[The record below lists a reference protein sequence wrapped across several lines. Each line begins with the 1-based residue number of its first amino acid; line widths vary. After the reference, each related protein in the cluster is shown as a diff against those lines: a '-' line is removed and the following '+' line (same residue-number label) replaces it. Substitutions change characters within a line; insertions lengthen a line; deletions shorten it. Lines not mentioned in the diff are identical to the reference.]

1 MAKKRH
7 QNHKGLPQGWRIRCG
22 SYIYRVPKGQ
32 EADWDNKTE
41 FRLGKSL
48 SEAYRTYAGRIASY
62 EGAIQTFDQ
71 LFDRYLLDVIPD
83 KAMRTQKEDIKKI
96 SKLRKWIGS
105 NLVGDFQPVH
115 AYQLRDHIK
124 KQSVKGAGEKYAN
137 RCMALLKHS
146 LTKAIEWGVIAEHPM
161 TESKFKMFPEA
172 RSQLRIPTFD
182 EIEEAVRL
190 ANPTLKVFVRF
201 SCLTGLRV
209 TDILDIK
216 LPDITPEKLTARIG
230 KTAKTVG
237 KIMEY
242 KMTEDLAKVIA
253 EARAIKPLSIYLF
266 HNRRGQSYLKEDKT
280 FEGVSS
286 MWGRWMAKVPKEQ
299 RFSIRSLRNLVG
311 HQDDLA
317 TASERLGHASLAT
330 TKKFYR
336 SNTSKVV
343 PLRLPN
349 YN

>member
-7 QNHKGLPQGWRIRCG
+7 LVHKGLPQGWRIRCG

-41 FRLGKSL
+41 FRLGRSL
-48 SEAYRTYAGRIASY
+48 SEAHITFAGRIASY
-62 EGAIQTFDQ
+62 EGAIQTFGQ
-71 LFDRYLLDVIPD
+71 LFDRYLLEVTPT
-83 KAMRTQKEDIKKI
+83 KAMRTQKDEVKTI
-96 SKLRKWIGS
+96 SKLREMIGS
-105 NLVGDFQPVH
+105 NFVSNFQPVH
-115 AYQLRDHIK
+115 AYQLRDCIK
-124 KQSVKGAGEKYAN
+124 KQSVKGSGEKYAN
-137 RCMALLKHS
+137 RCMGLLKHI
-146 LTKAIEWGVIAEHPM
+146 LTKGIEWGVIAEHPM

-172 RSQLRIPTFD
+172 KSQLRIPTFD
-182 EIEEAVRL
+182 EVEEAIKL
-190 ANPTLKVFVRF
+190 ANPTLKAFVRL

-216 LPDITPEKLTARIG
+216 LFDITSEKMMVRIG

-242 KMTEDLAKVIA
+242 EMTEDLAEVIA

-266 HNRRGQSYLKEDKT
+266 HNGRGQSHLKEDRT
-280 FEGVSS
+280 FNGFQT
-286 MWGRWMAKVPKEQ
+286 MWQRWMAKLPKEQ
-299 RFSIRSLRNLVG
+299 RFSIRCLRNLVG

-349 YN
+349 